1 MIDEGPFSDDK
12 PLIFLISSGS
22 LTDENFLDSS
32 VHLVGKFSEA
42 ARSGVDFIQI
52 REKKISAMNLLELVR
67 RVVSEISDTHCRV
80 VVNERF
86 DVAIV
91 AGAHGVHLTSTSIPA
106 EIVRS
111 NVPDGFIIGKS
122 AHSISEIE
130 NAKKSVDYL
139 FFGPIFD
146 TPSKIGII
154 ESKGVEEL
162 KRAVDAASPRPV
174 IALGGIK
181 IQNVNEVSKSG
192 VIGIAGIGLFEF
204 GAVSDTVE
212 SIRREFR

>member
-67 RVVSEISDTHCRV
+67 RVVSEISDTHCRL

-130 NAKKSVDYL
+130 NAKKSVDYF

-181 IQNVNEVSKSG
+181 IQNVNEVSRSG
-192 VIGIAGIGLFEF
+192 ATGIAGIGLFEI
-204 GAVSDTVE
+204 GVVSDTVE

>member
-1 MIDEGPFSDDK
+1 VIDEGPFSDDK